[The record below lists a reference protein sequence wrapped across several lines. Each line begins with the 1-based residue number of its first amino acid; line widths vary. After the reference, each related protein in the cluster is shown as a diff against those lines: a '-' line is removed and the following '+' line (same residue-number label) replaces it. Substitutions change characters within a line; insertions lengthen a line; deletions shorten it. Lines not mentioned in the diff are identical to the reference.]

1 MPASMPLPLADDR
14 PPIPPVDL
22 ILRVALTFDAE
33 HMEAARESFD
43 LDGLG
48 HLEYFE
54 RALSVVGREFG
65 EFDRLLDFGCGCGRF
80 LRHFGSLASE
90 VEINGTDIDAEMI
103 EWCRENIPFGRF
115 EVAPHTPPLPYPE
128 HHFDLVINHSVF
140 SHLDERMQDLWLT
153 ELQRITR
160 PDALILLTVEGPSS
174 WSRLGAAYDYERGE
188 YQGWRAELE
197 SRGIVHIAQDILIG
211 STHPD
216 FYHSTFHAPW
226 YVMEHWT
233 RWFDLVAYVPDGS
246 ISQDLIVLRRRADGA
261 PAPRTI
267 GHRGAA
273 APSPAQAAPASPV
286 QVHLAE
292 LERLLHPLL
301 PPRTVIGQA
310 KRRLLRFELEQQR
323 QVNQHL
329 AFLLRALAPAAAE
342 RDQSV
347 DRELAMTRAGL
358 YEQANR
364 VSLLAKQLREEIAR
378 ARRGD

>member
-1 MPASMPLPLADDR
+1 MPLRLADDR
-14 PPIPPVDL
+14 PPVPPADL
-22 ILRVALTFDAE
+22 ILRVAPGFDPEDVDANR
-33 HMEAARESFD
+33 EAFD
-43 LDGLG
+43 LYGLG

-160 PDALILLTVEGPSS
+160 PDALILLTVEGTSS
-174 WSRLGAAYDYERGE
+174 WNRLESSFKYHGGDYQR
-188 YQGWRAELE
+188 WRAELE
-197 SRGIVHIAQDILIG
+197 SRGIVHIAEDQFVG

-246 ISQDLIVLRRRADGA
+246 ISQDLILLRRRADGA
-261 PAPRTI
+261 PAPPTI
-267 GHRGAA
+267 GRVSAA
-273 APSPAQAAPASPV
+273 GAAPARNGPATPV
-286 QVHLAE
+286 QAHLAE
-292 LERLLHPLL
+292 LERLARPLTA
-301 PPRTVIGQA
+301 PRTALGRA
-310 KRRLLRFELEQQR
+310 KRRLLRFELERQR
-323 QVNQHL
+323 QVNEHL
-329 AFLLRALAPAAAE
+329 AVVLRALAPAAAE